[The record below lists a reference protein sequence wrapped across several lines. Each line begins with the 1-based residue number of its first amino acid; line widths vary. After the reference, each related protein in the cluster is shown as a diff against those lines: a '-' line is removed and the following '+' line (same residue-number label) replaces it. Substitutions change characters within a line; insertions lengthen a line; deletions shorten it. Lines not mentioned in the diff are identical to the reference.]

1 MKLSIKVET
10 VNGEINHYTAQP
22 PEFMKWEQKTGYTIQ
37 QAQEKI
43 GIADLMFLAFN
54 AMKREAAGKPVKPFD
69 VWCETVTDITVGD
82 DDSNPKVI
90 NAEA

>member
-1 MKLSIKVET
+1 MRLTIKVET
-10 VNGEINHYTAQP
+10 ASGSIDHYTAQP

-54 AMKREAAGKPVKPFD
+54 AMKREAAGKPVKPFE
-69 VWCETVTDITVGD
+69 VWAETVVDITVGD
-82 DDSNPKVI
+82 TDSNPKGTS
-90 NAEA
+90 AEA